1 MKRRGTGTPRERAEV
16 QSRWDASGRRH
27 WAMLW
32 GAGLEG
38 SQWLVLRSV
47 MLRPAGDSAGD
58 L

>member
-1 MKRRGTGTPRERAEV
+1 
-16 QSRWDASGRRH
+16 
-27 WAMLW
+27 MLW